1 MGAWMLVVVVG
12 VEFGETLTR
21 DVLSEASV
29 RIETDG
35 VCGIAWGR
43 IPGEAWVTELENGK
57 VVIVALASTVP
68 IVQDSINWFAPSLKY
83 CIECPQ
89 LDPFQVEVLV

>member
-35 VCGIAWGR
+35 VCGIA
-43 IPGEAWVTELENGK
+43 
-57 VVIVALASTVP
+57 
-68 IVQDSINWFAPSLKY
+68 
-83 CIECPQ
+83 
-89 LDPFQVEVLV
+89 